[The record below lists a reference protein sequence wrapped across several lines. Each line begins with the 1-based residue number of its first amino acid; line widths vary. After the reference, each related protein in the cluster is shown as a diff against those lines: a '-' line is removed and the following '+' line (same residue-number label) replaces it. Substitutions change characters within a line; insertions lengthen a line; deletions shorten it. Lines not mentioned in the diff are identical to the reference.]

1 MCYVFETGAYYHGGD
16 GDFFWVDDTALKYK
30 DWKEGEPRWNVNC
43 ALMIHRRQ
51 WGTDNC
57 TVKRRYICKKEIDYV
72 LGKTRV
78 MQAS

>member
-16 GDFFWVDDTALKYK
+16 GDFFWVDDTALKYE

-72 LGKTRV
+72 LRKTRV